1 MAVTMT
7 PGTAAG
13 MVAGTA
19 VGMIRGFTAL
29 PAIGVTARPGA
40 SAGDGAVSMPA
51 STARLG
57 AGVATGDPVIGAVVT
72 GLVPGDTIII
82 TILPTIIAVTEDVPL
97 MQAVIEDRATE
108 ETVPLIEVLPAVVIM
123 DLLLR

>member
-1 MAVTMT
+1 MAVTMIL
-7 PGTAAG
+7 GTAAG

-19 VGMIRGFTAL
+19 VGMIRGSTAL
-29 PAIGVTARPGA
+29 LVIGVTVRPGA

-123 DLLLR
+123 DLPLR

>member
-1 MAVTMT
+1 MAVGMT
-7 PGTAAG
+7 LGTAAG

-29 PAIGVTARPGA
+29 PVIGVTVRPGA
-40 SAGDGAVSMPA
+40 SAGDGAVSMLA

-82 TILPTIIAVTEDVPL
+82 TDPITIIVMLDVLLP
-97 MQAVIEDRATE
+97 MQVVIEEMEDERVAQ
-108 ETVPLIEVLPAVVIM
+108 LIDNLLVTAIM
-123 DLLLR
+123 VQLLL

>member
-1 MAVTMT
+1 MT
-7 PGTAAG
+7 PGTAAS

-29 PAIGVTARPGA
+29 PVIGVTVRPGA
-40 SAGDGAVSMPA
+40 SAGDGAVSMLA

-82 TILPTIIAVTEDVPL
+82 TDPITIIVMLDVLLP
-97 MQAVIEDRATE
+97 MQVVIEEMEDERVAQ
-108 ETVPLIEVLPAVVIM
+108 LIDNLLVTAIM
-123 DLLLR
+123 VQLLL